1 MIKTESVVVVPI
13 IFFLFKIEALSIS
26 SKKKSFNLAELGYS

>member
-13 IFFLFKIEALSIS
+13 IFFKFKIEALSIS
-26 SKKKSFNLAELGYS
+26 SKKKNLSILLN

>member
-13 IFFLFKIEALSIS
+13 IFLFKIEALSIS
-26 SKKKSFNLAELGYS
+26 SKKKKSFNLAELGYS